1 MKVLLYNLSINLIFG
16 GFILKLYKKIATISL
31 TLVAG
36 LLVYTGLSTT
46 SVAADSDSPQP
57 PVQDDNQSSN
67 NSTDANTDTNTD
79 NGSTDNT
86 NNSDQTGDDNQN
98 TKKPKPKQVVTGYSM
113 MTKVAGNKNYKV
125 WKEVTNGKVKTKVAD
140 GINFR
145 YSHIQSDQLIETKKY
160 RYWRIYVNGR
170 EVGYVNE
177 NYFARNQI
185 AVPKTISLVRNDFY
199 SFSTRDAISYV
210 TNYMGTVIDNSM
222 VTVSRESIDC
232 WTPKTYKVKY
242 TYGDATATVKITVRK
257 STKEGMVDAD
267 AVNAVTAQPGT
278 NDYQAWKTH
287 YGSSINYISPTEY
300 TPETSKHTLTSGDMT
315 LKTKF
320 YQPVLL
326 SVADPTDDN
335 INRVGHI
342 PEGVTVSNGWA
353 YTSLLSHTNLMSG
366 HIVGYDLNKLT
377 NPYNAQH
384 LLDMSQ
390 KKFNN
395 YVKHIKVSPY
405 IPIGHGQAM
414 GASDKYIYVL
424 NNDNTLKNTTDSEEL
439 LQIRK
444 SDLQINKIWTIKA
457 WVGDEKNPR
466 YFQNGVIVSD
476 YDMYTVYHDTENN
489 CFEYW
494 EFTRKGDNWYPQL
507 VGKTDGNFVNN
518 NAPIQGFT
526 YDTKN
531 KNFYLAFND
540 LIFKIGR
547 NGKLKDTYSFDT
559 GREIEGM
566 SVSANKLYVNLAQR
580 AELLVSAKVN

>member
-1 MKVLLYNLSINLIFG
+1 M
-16 GFILKLYKKIATISL
+16 L

-36 LLVYTGLSTT
+36 LLIYTGLSTT
-46 SVAADSDSPQP
+46 SVAADSSSTQP
-57 PVQDDNQSSN
+57 PVQDDSNKSSN
-67 NSTDANTDTNTD
+67 SSTDANSDNTD
-79 NGSTDNT
+79 ANKSGQTDQNGTDN
-86 NNSDQTGDDNQN
+86 QDN
-98 TKKPKPKQVVTGYSM
+98 TKPKPKQVVTGFAM

-125 WKEVTNGKVKTKVAD
+125 WKEVKDGKVNTKVAD
-140 GINFR
+140 GINFQ

-177 NYFARNQI
+177 NYFDRNKI
-185 AVPKTISLVRNDFY
+185 AVPKTVTLVRNEFYDF
-199 SFSTRDAISYV
+199 SPRDAISYV
-210 TNYMGTVIDNSM
+210 TNSMGTVIDNSQ
-222 VTVSRESIDC
+222 VIVSKDSINC
-232 WTPKTYKVKY
+232 GTPKTYKVKY
-242 TYGDATATVKITVRK
+242 TYGDATATVKVTVRK
-257 STKEGMVDAD
+257 STKEGI
-267 AVNAVTAQPGT
+267 VNADTFNSFPAQPGT

-287 YGSSINYISPTEY
+287 YGSSLNYVSPTEY
-300 TPETSKHTLTSGDMT
+300 SPEDSKHTLSSGDLT

-342 PEGVTVSNGWA
+342 PEGVNVSDGWA
-353 YTSLLSHTNLMSG
+353 YTSLLSHTDVMSG

-377 NPYNAQH
+377 SPYNAQH
-384 LLDMSQ
+384 LLDMTQ

-414 GASDKYIYVL
+414 GSSDKYIYVL
-424 NNDNTLKNTTDSEEL
+424 NNDNTLKDTNNSEEL
-439 LQIRK
+439 IQIRK
-444 SDLQINKIWTIKA
+444 SDLQINKIWTIKT
-457 WVGDEKNPR
+457 WIDDGKTNR
-466 YFQNGVIVSD
+466 YFHNGVMISD

-489 CFEYW
+489 CYEYW
-494 EFTRKGDNWYPQL
+494 EFTRKGDNWYPKL

-518 NAPIQGFT
+518 NSPVQGFT
-526 YDTKN
+526 YDPKH

-547 NGKLKDTYSFDT
+547 NGKIKDTYSFDT
-559 GREIEGM
+559 GREIEGI
-566 SVSANKLYVNLAQR
+566 SVSDNKLYVNLAQR
-580 AELLVSAKVN
+580 AELLVSMNIN